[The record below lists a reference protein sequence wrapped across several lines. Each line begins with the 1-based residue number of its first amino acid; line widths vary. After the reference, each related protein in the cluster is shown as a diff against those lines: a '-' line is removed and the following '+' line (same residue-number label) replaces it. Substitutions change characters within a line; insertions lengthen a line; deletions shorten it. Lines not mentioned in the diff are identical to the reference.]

1 MDVDID
7 IHDVHISGIKHD
19 LEVTYQM
26 YIDEDGY
33 VHCSDRMIHDTNLTE
48 RILMALRM
56 YGPLHAI
63 QMYDLATPL
72 TSSRNKRNS
81 MVNSRLCKLRDR
93 GLVCFLPNNMWRI
106 VHDE

>member
-1 MDVDID
+1 
-7 IHDVHISGIKHD
+7 
-19 LEVTYQM
+19 
-26 YIDEDGY
+26 
-33 VHCSDRMIHDTNLTE
+33 MIHDTNLTD
-48 RILMALRM
+48 RILIALKM
-56 YGPLHAI
+56 YGPLHPI

-72 TSSRNKRNS
+72 TSSRNKRNC

>member
-7 IHDVHISGIKHD
+7 IHDVHISRIKHD
-19 LEVTYQM
+19 MEVTYQM

-33 VHCSDRMIHDTNLTE
+33 VHCSDRMIHDTNLTD
-48 RILMALRM
+48 RILLALKI
-56 YGPLHAI
+56 YGPLHPI

-72 TSSRNKRNS
+72 TSGRNKRNC

-93 GLVCFLPNNMWRI
+93 GLVCALPDNMWRI

>member
-48 RILMALRM
+48 RILLALKL
-56 YGPLHAI
+56 YGPLHSV
-63 QMYDLATPL
+63 QMYDLATPP
-72 TSSRNKRNS
+72 TSSRNKRNR
-81 MVNSRLCKLRDR
+81 MGNSRLRKRKDR
-93 GLVCFLPNNMWRI
+93 GLVRPLPPDMWRI